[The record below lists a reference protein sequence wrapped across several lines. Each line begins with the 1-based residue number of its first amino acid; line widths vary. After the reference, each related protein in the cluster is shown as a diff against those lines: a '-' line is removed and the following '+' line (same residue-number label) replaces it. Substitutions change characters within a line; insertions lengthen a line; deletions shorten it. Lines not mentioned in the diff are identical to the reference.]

1 MMRDSESPRNHPG
14 SIVDYYGTPAI
25 KSTKGKHDPDLPIK
39 HWWITAPVA
48 EAVVVAEQLSTHHDR
63 LFPPLLR
70 QDRRRRL
77 AATRCSTPSP
87 PTSTR
92 PAHRTGLQKIPP
104 GKIRPHM
111 FRRTMAML
119 TDQFPGS
126 EIALGIQLKHIASR
140 ALANRSTQGYANAD
154 NSWAE
159 HLESAID
166 AARFRRLEDLYQ
178 AHKTGEPIG
187 YGPGAER
194 MAQTFN
200 DIQHTAQARGGDAT
214 VERALLRKAR
224 ISIRF
229 GVLNH
234 CVMDENNP
242 VGAACLENAVVPE
255 GHKGPLHDRCRPDR
269 CANSVIGPEHVPI
282 WASERRTL
290 LTLIDTPGLS
300 TCRKEAPAARV
311 ERSRS
316 HSRQDATPTRSTQ

>member
-1 MMRDSESPRNHPG
+1 MLD
-14 SIVDYYGTPAI
+14 AF
-25 KSTKGKHDPDLPIK
+25 
-39 HWWITAPVA
+39 TAHVNSA
-48 EAVVVAEQLSTHHDR
+48 SA
-63 LFPPLLR
+63 
-70 QDRRRRL
+70 
-77 AATRCSTPSP
+77 
-87 PTSTR
+87 
-92 PAHRTGLQKIPP
+92 RTGLQKIPP
-104 GKIRPHM
+104 GNIRPHM

-154 NSWAE
+154 SAWAA
-159 HLESAID
+159 HLESAIE
-166 AARFRRLEDLYQ
+166 AARFRRLEDLYLT
-178 AHKTGEPIG
+178 HKTGEPIG

-194 MAQTFN
+194 MAHTFN
-200 DIQHTAQARGGDAT
+200 DIQHRAQARGGDAT
-214 VERALLRKAR
+214 IERALLRKAR

-242 VGAACLENAVVPE
+242 AGAACLEHAIVPE

-290 LTLIDTPGLS
+290 LALIDAPGLS
-300 TCRKEAPAARV
+300 TCRRQALHRELIAVEAILDKTDTSKE
-311 ERSRS
+311 
-316 HSRQDATPTRSTQ
+316 QG